1 MISLELHFRRRLVPE
16 GQGGNGRNPD
26 LLCLGENGD
35 SGRQSV
41 WDRNQ
46 IVLPALPWEDDHLP
60 R

>member
-26 LLCLGENGD
+26 LLCFGENGD

-41 WDRNQ
+41 WDRNL
-46 IVLPALPWEDDHLP
+46 ILLPALP
-60 R
+60 